1 MENKSENNTGIG
13 KAKEKSAAKSN
24 KKNDKHYGRT
34 LGILTGLTMIG
45 AGIGYFGNAIGLWAG
60 FNFFFSGW
68 WTLFAIIPCLAGV
81 LDRGLGSKF
90 TFGLLFG
97 IIVLIL
103 RQGLIFSMWKLFLPA
118 ALIYIG
124 LSMIFRNKPF
134 GFRRI
139 IDAED
144 GRSYFIPVYRSLA
157 IPRKIQTEDDFN
169 GAEVIAWFSP
179 VTLDLTAAKIDR
191 DVVLYVKAVF
201 APVTV
206 RVSPDINLRAK
217 KISGFSKL
225 FVEAKNYDDIQN
237 MPVLHINAGC
247 IFNSVTIMN

>member
-1 MENKSENNTGIG
+1 MENKSEDNTGVG
-13 KAKEKSAAKSN
+13 KAKEKNVTKP
-24 KKNDKHYGRT
+24 KKKDKHYGRT

-45 AGIGYFGNAIGLWAG
+45 VGTGYFGNVIGLWSG
-60 FNFFFSGW
+60 FTIFFAGW
-68 WTLFAIIPCLAGV
+68 WTLFVIIPCLAGV
-81 LDRGLGSKF
+81 LDRGPGSPF

-97 IIVLIL
+97 AIVLIL
-103 RQGLIFSMWKLFLPA
+103 RQGLIFSMWKLLLPA
-118 ALIYIG
+118 ALIYSG
-124 LSMIFRNKPF
+124 LSIIFRNKPF

-157 IPRKIQTEDDFN
+157 IPRKIQTEDDFS

-179 VTLDLTAAKIDR
+179 VTLDLTTAKIGG

-217 KISGFSKL
+217 KTSGFGKL
-225 FVEAKNYDDIQN
+225 FVEAKNYDDIRN
-237 MPVLHINAGC
+237 MPVFHVNAGC